1 MFSFSIK
8 LQHVN
13 SGLKNPVL
21 FKILASHFSVN
32 LTLFSTYHQYSLMI
46 MDSDK
51 ENTRSPADK
60 GTNWPFISWVNN
72 SIYESQFSHLRRKI
86 SMLSHY
92 EDYFNKVSLE
102 FIIVLT
108 QSVVH
113 IFTNIYSES

>member
-1 MFSFSIK
+1 
-8 LQHVN
+8 
-13 SGLKNPVL
+13 
-21 FKILASHFSVN
+21 
-32 LTLFSTYHQYSLMI
+32 MI

-51 ENTRSPADK
+51 ENTPGPADK
-60 GTNWPFISWVNN
+60 GTNWPFIGWVNN
-72 SIYESQFSHLRRKI
+72 SIYESQFLILRKI